1 MANREERE
9 LSTVRPDATALKALA
24 HPARLRMLGMLRTD
38 GPATASQLAERM
50 GHNSGATSYHLR
62 QLEQYGFVEEDAE
75 RGNKR
80 DRWWRAAH
88 QSTRTDTGDFD
99 DPQDRAAHAAY
110 RRTVVSQHVAMMQS
124 AAAEFEDVPR
134 GWAEAS
140 TESDWG
146 IWLTPE
152 QSREVVRRIEE
163 VLEEAMDLEQPEGE
177 RPEDAQ
183 IFTLM
188 LHAFPAPGRV
198 AQPGGES

>member
-1 MANREERE
+1 MAKREERE

-50 GHNSGATSYHLR
+50 GLNSGATSYHLR
-62 QLEQYGFVEEDAE
+62 QLEQYGFVKEDSA

-88 QSTRTDTGDFD
+88 QSTRTRPGDYD
-99 DPQDRAAHAAY
+99 DLDDRAAYAAY
-110 RRTVVSQHVAMMQS
+110 RRTVVGQHVATMQS
-124 AAAEFEDVPR
+124 AAAEFDDLPR
-134 GWAEAS
+134 EWAEAS
-140 TESDWG
+140 TESDWS

-152 QSREVVRRIEE
+152 QSREVVRKLGE
-163 VLEEAMDLEQPEGE
+163 VLEEAMDLEAPEGE
-177 RPEDAQ
+177 RPADAE
-183 IFTLM
+183 IFSLL

-198 AQPGGES
+198 AQPGDES